1 MHVERLL
8 QLGEHVVGGRVR
20 EVFEIRPHLP
30 RARAQAIDAKT
41 PRELSDPG
49 SNGVV
54 VAERVEPLVDPR
66 EYVLEDILRV
76 VGSEPETLDGDGV
89 DVAGEA
95 LDELPPSLVV
105 AFTAAGDEG
114 GVGQLG
120 GQRCAARSRLAIVS
134 MSFQAIEAFDSTSG
148 RNSHEVRP

>member
-8 QLGEHVVGGRVR
+8 QLAEHVVGGRIR
-20 EVFEIRPHLP
+20 ELFEVGPDLA
-30 RARAQAIDAKT
+30 RARAQAVDAKA

-66 EYVLEDILRV
+66 EHVLEDVLRV
-76 VGSEPETLDGDGV
+76 VRREPETLDGDGV

-95 LDELPPSLVV
+95 LDKLPPSLVV

-120 GQRCAARSRLAIVS
+120 GQR
-134 MSFQAIEAFDSTSG
+134 
-148 RNSHEVRP
+148 